1 MAQFKISETN
11 KTSFFTDNVHDRPN
25 RNNQFG
31 DKTVKARPRLD
42 DEIAKTQYDLQLN
55 FRNSNSEMINIMEDM
70 DKVTQDFFSLT
81 GIYYNMNDYVAEVD
95 EPFMYSNNVEF
106 DPGGSYVGEY
116 FGSAT
121 SMNHVRAKQQYINRK
136 IEEYFEKNP
145 EQRGSKLGGFRD
157 YSYYENAR
165 RNELAEL
172 EQEAAIGQKYN
183 DGSTLS
189 ASIFGG
195 GLAIFQDPLII
206 ESLPVIAASG
216 GSFASIM
223 GIVRMAASE
232 AVISGTYEAVI
243 QSKVV
248 SYNQRLGSD
257 YGWKEASAAIALA
270 AGGGALATA
279 ALGGTIKTFFNG
291 YSKILRATPNGKAKA
306 IAQEIDKLIDEA
318 PILDDAYATKVMDY
332 INKNIQT
339 FNTAEK
345 AQFLET
351 IIENTPRGVTPTVK
365 TAQQVLEGDE
375 LIDTTNPLES
385 TPRGKQ
391 EHIERVQNAGEGLL
405 SGENK
410 LNDETR
416 TPIDYTKNFDN
427 NSNVIREVR
436 LDPDEI
442 EVEPDVFQFKTEEI
456 DPQTG
461 VSPKLKGIT
470 EWDQDAANVVMVF
483 EYADGRKVIADGHQ
497 RLALAKRI
505 KAMGKQKP
513 YLLATIR
520 REVDG
525 HTPEETMVAAMMLN
539 VHQGTASAADVAKIL
554 KIKPDYVQAIKG
566 KISPRSVLWEN
577 ARGLS
582 KLSPEAWQ
590 YYLNNNVPDKIAA
603 IVGDLVE
610 DPDLHIQVIDFI
622 TKNNFANEQ
631 QIRLAIQD
639 VISQG
644 VSTREVQDLFGTQTI
659 KELLIKERAEILDKA
674 IKELKKDK
682 NIAGFLVNNEA
693 KILKKG
699 KNKLDS
705 DFNKKALEESAL
717 AIEKIIKLAN
727 MKGAISDELNIAA
740 KLFKDGN
747 KQEAVQSFKEAI
759 TTAIKNGDLDRVTP
773 GRVERTA
780 LSEGYTQEQPNIPK
794 ETEANKNLKNS
805 ENVHDGKQQY
815 DQEYGSVENTINDI
829 RVANKLDTPKEPAK
843 VEIQSKTL
851 AEISELPDDVLK
863 NQADELIDHPE
874 IVRLR
879 ELSLSKETT
888 IKRAGG
894 TFDENWQQQRGWQQ
908 VVDDLYGEGAAVQNK
923 ELTVF
928 IGLPASGKSTLAAAQ
943 QKELGAI
950 IIDSDFVKEH
960 PNFAKDYD
968 KGNGAGALHEESK
981 AIQELIIDRAFNNGD
996 NIIVPI
1002 VGSGGKSIEKYI
1014 DLAKAY
1020 GYSLVVKYVEVDE
1033 ATAIT
1038 RNVKRIYNDGRFVD
1052 PQYIKDAY
1060 KGAIA
1065 NYTKGKEKADGYE
1078 KINLEGAR
1086 PVTKE
1091 IGGKAQTNG
1100 GSRQPDGGQAYSK
1113 SETEEIEG
1121 IFAKLDPQYQVMT
1134 GVDADGNVVMQSAN
1148 DVLLDLNKDKKAID
1162 FLEGCPGLK

>member
-1 MAQFKISETN
+1 MAQFKISDTD
-11 KTSFFTDNVHDRPN
+11 KKSFYTDDIYNRPN

-31 DKTVKARPRLD
+31 DKTVLARPRQD
-42 DEIAKTQYDLQLN
+42 EEIAKTAYDLQYN

-70 DKVTQDFFSLT
+70 DKVTQDFFTLT
-81 GIYYNMNDYVAEVD
+81 GIYYNMNNYVAEVD
-95 EPFMYSNNVEF
+95 EPFTYANNIEF

-116 FGSAT
+116 YGSST

-136 IEEYFEKNP
+136 IAEYFEKNP
-145 EQRGSKLGGFRD
+145 EQKGSKLGGFRD

-165 RNELAEL
+165 RNELADL
-172 EQEAAIGQKYN
+172 EKEAAIGQKYN
-183 DGSTLS
+183 DGSTLAPS
-189 ASIFGG
+189 LYGG

-206 ESLPVIAASG
+206 ESLPVSIASG
-216 GSFASIM
+216 GSLGTIM
-223 GIVRMAASE
+223 GIVRVAATE
-232 AVISGTYEAVI
+232 AVIAGVYETAI
-243 QSKVV
+243 QSKAV
-248 SYNQRLGSD
+248 SYNKRLGSD

-279 ALGGTIKTFFNG
+279 ALGGTITGFFKG
-291 YSKILRATPNGKAKA
+291 YSSLLRATPHGKAKELA
-306 IAQEIDKLIDEA
+306 KEIDKLIDEA
-318 PILDDAYATKVMDY
+318 PVLDNDYATKVMDY
-332 INKNIQT
+332 INKNIEA

-345 AQFLET
+345 REFVEV
-351 IIENTPRGVTPTVK
+351 INKKTPGGTTPTVK
-365 TAQQVLEGDE
+365 TVQQVLEGDE
-375 LIDTTNPLES
+375 LVDTTNPLEE
-385 TPRGKQ
+385 TIPGRQ
-391 EHIERVQNAGEGLL
+391 EHNQRVKDAGESLL

-416 TPIDYTKNFDN
+416 VPVDYTKNFDN

-436 LDPDEI
+436 LDPDDI
-442 EVEPDVFQFKTEEI
+442 EVEPDVFQFKTEEV
-456 DPQTG
+456 DPTTG

-505 KAMGKQKP
+505 KGMGKQKP

-590 YYLNNNVPDKIAA
+590 YYLNNSVPDKIAA

-610 DPDLHIQVIDFI
+610 DPDLHIQVMDFI

-674 IKELKKDK
+674 IRELKKDK

-727 MKGAISDELNIAA
+727 MKGVISDELNLAA

-773 GRVERTA
+773 GRTERSA

-815 DQEYGSVENTINDI
+815 DQELGSIQNT
-829 RVANKLDTPKEPAK
+829 LDDVFGPQPKKPTEK
-843 VEIQSKTL
+843 VELQTKTL
-851 AEISELPDDVLK
+851 AEIAELPDDVLK

-879 ELSLSKETT
+879 EISNSKPKT
-888 IKRAGG
+888 IDQAGG
-894 TFDENWQQQRGWQQ
+894 SFDEAWQQKRGWNQII
-908 VVDDLYGEGAAVQNK
+908 DDLYGEGAELQNK
-923 ELTVF
+923 EMTIF
-928 IGLPASGKSTLAAAQ
+928 IGLPASGKSTIAAAQ
-943 QKELGAI
+943 KKELGGL

-960 PNFAKDYD
+960 PNLAKDYD
-968 KGNGAGALHEESK
+968 KGNGAGALHDESK
-981 AIQELIIDRAFNNGD
+981 YIQELIMERALNNGD

-1002 VGSGGKSIEKYI
+1002 VGSSGKSIEKYI
-1014 DLAKAY
+1014 DLTKAY
-1020 GYSLVVKYVEVDE
+1020 GYSLVVKYIEVDE

-1038 RNVKRIYNDGRFVD
+1038 RNVKRIFNDGRFVD

-1060 KGAIA
+1060 KGATA
-1065 NYTKGKEKADGYE
+1065 NYTKGKELADGYE
-1078 KINLEGAR
+1078 KINLEGNR
-1086 PVTKE
+1086 PITKE
-1091 IGGKAQTNG
+1091 IGGAAQTNG
-1100 GSRQPDGGQAYSK
+1100 RSRQPDGGQAYSE
-1113 SETEEIEG
+1113 SETTEIEQ
-1121 IFAKLDPQYQVMT
+1121 IFSKLDPNYEIAT
-1134 GVDADGNVVMQSAN
+1134 AVDAEGNIITQTAN
-1148 DVLLDLNKDKKAID
+1148 DVLSDINQEKKAIN